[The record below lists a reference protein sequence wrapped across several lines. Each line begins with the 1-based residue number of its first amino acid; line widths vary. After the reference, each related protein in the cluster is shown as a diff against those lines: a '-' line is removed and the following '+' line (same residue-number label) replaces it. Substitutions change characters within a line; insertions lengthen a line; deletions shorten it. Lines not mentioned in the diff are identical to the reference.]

1 MSLQEI
7 VATVERDEKT
17 LTLLNPQRDGLGD
30 ETAAYFEEQNVLV
43 TEERTLSGRPEG
55 VALLTRDGE
64 LLAGT
69 GTDAVEDLVSETP
82 SGADGLGVDDS
93 DHHELLSHLKE
104 TTFTAYDRREMT
116 LASREIEDR
125 AWRVGSGRLFA
136 GFQYESILLG
146 QARTYETL
154 ASGDLDVYA
163 FAAPDGESVDL
174 DGVSTH
180 VADDPELAR
189 SWFVVFDGGPDRGQ
203 GSALVAES
211 RGENSYYGFWTY
223 DPRIVSQVID
233 HLETEYERVF
243 A

>member
-1 MSLQEI
+1 MSLHEI
-7 VATVERDEKT
+7 VAAVEGEEKT
-17 LTLLNPQRDGLGD
+17 LTLLNPRRDGLD
-30 ETAAYFEEQNVLV
+30 DDAAAYFEEQNVLV

-64 LLAGT
+64 LLAAT
-69 GTDAVEDLVSETP
+69 STDAVVDLISETP
-82 SGADGLGVDDS
+82 AGAGGLGVDDS
-93 DHHELLSHLKE
+93 EHHDLLSHLKE
-104 TTFTAYDRREMT
+104 TTFTAYDKRDMT

-154 ASGDLDVYA
+154 ASGDLEVYA

-174 DGVSTH
+174 DGVRTH
-180 VADDPELAR
+180 VEDDQELAQ
-189 SWFVVFDGGPDRGQ
+189 SWFVVFDGGPDRAQ

-211 RGENSYYGFWTY
+211 RGEDSYYGFWTY

-233 HLETEYERVF
+233 HLETSYERVF